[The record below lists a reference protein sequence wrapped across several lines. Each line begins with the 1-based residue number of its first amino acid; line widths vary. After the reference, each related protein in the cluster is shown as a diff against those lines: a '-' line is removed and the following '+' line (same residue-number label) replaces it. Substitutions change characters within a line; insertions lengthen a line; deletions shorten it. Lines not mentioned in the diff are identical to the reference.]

1 MKLNPTPNLQSLYH
15 DVFALTADEIN
26 QIAIGTPVRVR
37 LTAPPGGPLRSPTQ
51 QPQDAPTTPC
61 AARTAL
67 RSLD

>member
-1 MKLNPTPNLQSLYH
+1 MTLNPTPNLQSLYR
-15 DVFALTADEIN
+15 DLFALTADEIN

-37 LTAPPGGPLRSPTQ
+37 LVPPPGGQLRSPRR

-67 RSLD
+67 RFLD